1 MVAPNLT
8 DEEAILVDVD
18 PGIRSAV
25 RALRAAGVE
34 TFESCEGGCGH
45 PENPGGQHAYPDPTV
60 RFHGDAG
67 AGWHALS
74 VLISLDFPIGDLRRT
89 WPFVYGSPTGPYW
102 EVTFTRRLD

>member
-1 MVAPNLT
+1 VARIWT
-8 DEEAILVDVD
+8 DEDLYPDLD
-18 PGIRSAV
+18 KGICRAV
-25 RALRAAGVE
+25 RVLREAGVE
-34 TFESCEGGCGH
+34 TFESCQGGEG
-45 PENPGGQHAYPDPTV
+45 HAYPEPTV

-89 WPFVYGSPTGPYW
+89 WPYTYGAPTGPYW